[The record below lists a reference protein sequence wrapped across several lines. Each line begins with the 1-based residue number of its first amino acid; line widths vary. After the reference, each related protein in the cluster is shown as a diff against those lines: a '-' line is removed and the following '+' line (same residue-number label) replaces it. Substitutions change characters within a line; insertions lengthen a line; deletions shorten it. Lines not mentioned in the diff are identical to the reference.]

1 MGFFCFMVTISLV
14 YNFVMNRRK
23 PSLPQILLG
32 IFLILGLILGFAL
45 GKYRQSLVPE
55 ETAQDEWKNEMSIDF
70 DKIDRSDGHY
80 SYEDDNYSSLFGID
94 VSTYQNEI
102 DWQKVKAD
110 GVDFVFIRIGRR
122 GATTGLLYED
132 DLFETNYAGA
142 KENGLKVGVY
152 FFSQAISEKEAREE
166 ADWVKKHLSG
176 KQIDFPVVY
185 DCEEV
190 VLEDE
195 ISRMS
200 ELGKEEITSNAIA
213 FAQRLSRHRYE
224 TIIYTNAYWAE
235 EVYDM
240 DRLTE
245 LPIWLAQYDVDVPVF
260 EHPFFLWQY
269 SDAGEIDGVKGPVD
283 LNIMFIPKEDGH
295 ETEAH

>member
-1 MGFFCFMVTISLV
+1 
-14 YNFVMNRRK
+14 MNRRK

-32 IFLILGLILGFAL
+32 IFLILGLVLGLAL

-55 ETAQDEWKNEMSIDF
+55 ETDQSQWDDEIKIDF
-70 DKIDRSDGHY
+70 EKIDRSDDHY
-80 SYEDDNYSSLFGID
+80 SYQDDHYSSLFGID

-102 DWQKVKAD
+102 DWKKVKED

-132 DLFETNYAGA
+132 DLFEANYAGA

-166 ADWVKKHLSG
+166 ADWVKRHLSG
-176 KQIDFPVVY
+176 KQIDFPIVY

-190 VLEDE
+190 VLENE
-195 ISRMS
+195 TPRMS
-200 ELGKEEITSNAIA
+200 GLGKEEITANAIA

-224 TIIYTNAYWAE
+224 TIIYTNAYWAGK
-235 EVYDM
+235 VYDM
-240 DRLTE
+240 EKLSD
-245 LPIWLAQYDVDVPVF
+245 LPVWLAQYDVDVPEF
-260 EHPFFLWQY
+260 EHPFCIWQY
-269 SDAGEIDGVKGPVD
+269 SDVGEIAGIEGPVD
-283 LNIMFIPKEDGH
+283 LNIMFIPKEN
-295 ETEAH
+295 

>member
-1 MGFFCFMVTISLV
+1 
-14 YNFVMNRRK
+14 MNRKK

-32 IFLILGLILGFAL
+32 VFLILGLVLGLAI
-45 GKYRQSLVPE
+45 GKYRKNLLPE
-55 ETAQDEWKNEMSIDF
+55 NEEQETWDDEIKADWEKV
-70 DKIDRSDGHY
+70 DRNTERY
-80 SYEDDNYSSLFGID
+80 TYEDENYSSLFGID
-94 VSTYQNEI
+94 VSTFQNEI
-102 DWQKVKAD
+102 DWKKVKED

-132 DLFETNYAGA
+132 DLFEQNYAGA

-190 VLEDE
+190 VLENE
-195 ISRMS
+195 IPRMA
-200 ELGKEEITSNAIA
+200 ELGKEEITTNAIT
-213 FAQRLSRHRYE
+213 FAERLSRHRYE

-235 EVYDM
+235 QMYDM
-240 DRLTE
+240 ERLSD
-245 LPIWLAQYDVDVPVF
+245 LPVWLAQYDVDVPIF
-260 EHPFFLWQY
+260 EHPFLIWQY
-269 SDAGEIDGVKGPVD
+269 SDSGVINGIEEPVD
-283 LNIMFIPKEDGH
+283 LNIMLVAKEN
-295 ETEAH
+295 